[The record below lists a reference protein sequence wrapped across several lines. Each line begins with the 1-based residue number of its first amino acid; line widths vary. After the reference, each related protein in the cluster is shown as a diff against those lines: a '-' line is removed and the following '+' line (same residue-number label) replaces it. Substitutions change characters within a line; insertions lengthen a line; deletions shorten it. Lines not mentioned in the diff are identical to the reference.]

1 MSRKF
6 VRRSLLYIPG
16 SSEKMLSKAAD
27 MASDAVILELEDA
40 VSIAEKDMARKLV
53 ISCLGKLKGIKKE
66 VIVRVN
72 AMDTIWGIK
81 DILGVAKCA
90 PDAIIVPKADEKAV
104 IMADGLLGAA
114 EKEAGLEP
122 GSISMIPLFETAY
135 SISNPLAIL
144 SASDR
149 IDGVQLGGED
159 LTKEQEITRTFEGE
173 EIRYAR
179 QQVAMAARARNIDII
194 DTPFTGIRDMEGL
207 RRDAGTAKQIGYTGK
222 ACIHP
227 AHIAVI
233 NEVFSP
239 TPEEVEYSRG
249 ILKAYEAGVQEGK
262 GAVMYQNKMIDAPI
276 AERAKRIL
284 RKAERIGMA

>member
-1 MSRKF
+1 MSRKY

-27 MASDAVILELEDA
+27 VTSDGVILELEDA
-40 VSIAEKDMARKLV
+40 VSIAEKDMARELV
-53 ISCLGKLKGIKKE
+53 ISCLKKLKGIKKE

-72 AMDTIWGIK
+72 AMDTIWGIR
-81 DILGVAKCA
+81 DILGVAGCA
-90 PDAIIVPKADEKAV
+90 PDAVIVPKADEKAI
-104 IMADGLLGAA
+104 IMADGLLSAA
-114 EKEAGLEP
+114 ENEAGLTP
-122 GSISMIPLFETAY
+122 GTVSIIPLFETAY
-135 SISNPLAIL
+135 SIANPMAIL
-144 SASDR
+144 SASAR

-179 QQVAMAARARNIDII
+179 QQLAMAARARKIDII
-194 DTPFTGIRDMEGL
+194 DTPFTAIRDMDGL
-207 RRDAGTAKQIGYTGK
+207 RRDAETAKQIGYTGK

-227 AHIAVI
+227 SHTAVV

-239 TPEEVEYSRG
+239 TPEEVEDSRRV
-249 ILKAYEAGVQEGK
+249 LEAYEAGVRQGK

-276 AERAKRIL
+276 AERARRIL
-284 RKAERIGMA
+284 KKAEHIGMA